1 MGTLRITNSSLTNRF
16 LTNVQAGYQSL
27 AATQEQI
34 ATGQRVNRPSDD
46 PLASA
51 EARLRQVDLD
61 QITAAKRSA
70 SAATTWLGAQET
82 GLSGVNDVLQRATEL
97 TVQGANASY
106 TQSQRNSIAIEIE
119 QLVQRAKQALNSR
132 AGDAYVFSGTATDSA
147 PYAPGSDAYLGDEQ
161 AVLRDLGQLSSVQ
174 VNPPVAAI
182 GAATPVTLTAKAVL
196 GEGTAAATP
205 DGRVLDTLEQIA
217 IHLRAGDVG
226 QLGTTDLK
234 ALKANIDAVGNA
246 RAAVGAAQ
254 NRVDTAVDHLDAMS
268 ALTTGVLGDL
278 TGTDFVQA
286 VTNLQAQQ
294 NAYVAALRSGATIV
308 QTSLMDFLR

>member
-70 SAATTWLGAQET
+70 SAATTWLSAQET

-132 AGDAYVFSGTATDSA
+132 AGD
-147 PYAPGSDAYLGDEQ
+147 GSTFW
-161 AVLRDLGQLSSVQ
+161 VRV
-174 VNPPVAAI
+174 PMP
-182 GAATPVTLTAKAVL
+182 
-196 GEGTAAATP
+196 AAATGESP
-205 DGRVLDTLEQIA
+205 EPLQE
-217 IHLRAGDVG
+217 
-226 QLGTTDLK
+226 
-234 ALKANIDAVGNA
+234 
-246 RAAVGAAQ
+246 AA
-254 NRVDTAVDHLDAMS
+254 
-268 ALTTGVLGDL
+268 
-278 TGTDFVQA
+278 
-286 VTNLQAQQ
+286 
-294 NAYVAALRSGATIV
+294 
-308 QTSLMDFLR
+308 